1 MIQQID
7 QDNLFN
13 MDFMINYIS
22 YILLKQIHAGRP
34 QLRLTSARSGVNPLK
49 EIAEQIFLES
59 ACEPCGLKGCR
70 MTIYLQT
77 LEADSQ
83 LVTKFRFDTTSSI
96 TSFELNLTLKQVES
110 CAATNTSG
118 QNTFTTLTR
127 RLFAANSSS
136 RNAKTN
142 SKLICIDGAA
152 YELNK
157 VIIY

>member
-1 MIQQID
+1 
-7 QDNLFN
+7 
-13 MDFMINYIS
+13 MINYIS
-22 YILLKQIHAGRP
+22 YILLKQIHSGRP
-34 QLRLTSARSGVNPLK
+34 QLRLTSVRSGANPLK
-49 EIAEQIFLES
+49 EIAEQIFLDS

-77 LEADSQ
+77 MDADSQ

-96 TSFELNLTLKQVES
+96 TSFELNLTLKQVEPS
-110 CAATNTSG
+110 AANITGG
-118 QNTFTTLTR
+118 QNSFTTLTR
-127 RLFAANSSS
+127 RLFSANSSS
-136 RNAKTN
+136 RNPKPN